1 MSFDL
6 ILESKL
12 SGYYCLGFDTDLLR
26 ISAAAVVVG
35 TGFFVDF
42 FAFLWT
48 VAGLTKVGCGVI
60 CFLD

>member
-12 SGYYCLGFDTDLLR
+12 SGCYCLGFDTDLLR
-26 ISAAAVVVG
+26 ISAAAVVV